1 MSALPVMLV
10 AVGVGVDCPRTVL
23 GVAVGRDDPSAVAE
37 GDCGCS
43 TLDVGLASGVLV
55 GREVAVAKVVGVDV
69 GTVVGVVMRGRV
81 GVAVGTRAGV
91 KVGVMVGVLVG
102 VGVFVGVGV
111 GGAPGVAHSGPNN
124 SSGPMS
130 STFSQ

>member
-1 MSALPVMLV
+1 MSEFPVTLV
-10 AVGVGVDCPRTVL
+10 AVGVGVNCPGKAL
-23 GVAVGRDDPSAVAE
+23 GVVVGRDDPSAVAV
-37 GDCGCS
+37 GDGSCS
-43 TLDVGLASGVLV
+43 TLDMELASGVLV

-69 GTVVGVVMRGRV
+69 GAVVGVVMRGRV
-81 GVAVGTRAGV
+81 GVAVGTRVGV

-124 SSGPMS
+124 SSSPMS